1 MEGILEWLNRNYGDW
16 KPLISTMD
24 GVKEKLR
31 VEDWVRETEG
41 RNAAGEA
48 CVYIRP
54 ISHPAS
60 SFTLSQTQE
69 AFHTES
75 GWCHHS
81 PEDSPSKKRGVKEE
95 IPQEC

>member
-1 MEGILEWLNRNYGDW
+1 
-16 KPLISTMD
+16 MD

-41 RNAAGEA
+41 RNAAGGEA
-48 CVYIRP
+48 CVYIRL

-69 AFHTES
+69 AFHRK
-75 GWCHHS
+75 WMV
-81 PEDSPSKKRGVKEE
+81 PSFPRGLSIPKEMCKRRNSVSVNNKQPFRKLSLNS
-95 IPQEC
+95 IPCS

>member
-1 MEGILEWLNRNYGDW
+1 MLPKGRIILLMDCVFMEGLLEWLNRNYGGL

-41 RNAAGEA
+41 RNAAGGEA
-48 CVYIRP
+48 CVYIRL

-69 AFHTES
+69 AFHRAD
-75 GWCHHS
+75 GAI
-81 PEDSPSKKRGVKEE
+81 
-95 IPQEC
+95 IP